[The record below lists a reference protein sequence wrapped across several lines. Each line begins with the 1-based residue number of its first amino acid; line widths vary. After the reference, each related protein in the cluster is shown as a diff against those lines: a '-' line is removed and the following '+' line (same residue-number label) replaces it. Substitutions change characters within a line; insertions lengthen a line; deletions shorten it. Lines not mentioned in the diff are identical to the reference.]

1 MPERHFL
8 DYFSLV
14 ILIFGLTMV
23 VMAFMW
29 LHEYPTRIA
38 HENKHPQEEAIH
50 WACWLSLF
58 TLHALWPFV
67 FLWAK
72 INPKAIPVVMS
83 DDRRLADELQ
93 GEIKALRD
101 KVEALEQ
108 REAAAAT
115 VRKGS

>member
-8 DYFSLV
+8 DWLSLIITFSG
-14 ILIFGLTMV
+14 ITMV
-23 VMAFMW
+23 VLAFMW

-38 HENKHPQEEAIH
+38 HANKHPQEEAIH

-72 INPKAIPVVMS
+72 TNPQSIPVTMT
-83 DDRRLADELQ
+83 DDRKLADDL
-93 GEIKALRD
+93 KALGA
-101 KVEALEQ
+101 KVAALE
-108 REAAAAT
+108 T
-115 VRKGS
+115 KLGSHSHKEG

>member
-8 DYFSLV
+8 DWFSLV
-14 ILIFGLTMV
+14 IAFSGITMV

-72 INPKAIPVVMS
+72 TNPQSIPVTMT
-83 DDRRLADELQ
+83 DDRKLAEEL
-93 GEIKALRD
+93 KALRAKLD
-101 KVEALEQ
+101 ALEA
-108 REAAAAT
+108 REASAAT
-115 VRKGS
+115 VRKEG

>member
-1 MPERHFL
+1 MPERYFL
-8 DYFSLV
+8 DYFSLIV
-14 ILIFGLTMV
+14 LIFGLTMV

-38 HENKHPQEEAIH
+38 HENNHPQEEAIH

-72 INPKAIPVVMS
+72 LNPKSIPVVMT
-83 DDRRLADELQ
+83 DDRKLVDSLAKLEARLD
-93 GEIKALRD
+93 
-101 KVEALEQ
+101 ALET
-108 REAAAAT
+108 REASAAT
-115 VRKGS
+115 VRKES

>member
-1 MPERHFL
+1 MPERYFL
-8 DYFSLV
+8 DYFSLF
-14 ILIFGLTMV
+14 ILVMGLTMV

-58 TLHALWPFV
+58 TLHALWPFI

-72 INPKAIPVVMS
+72 TNPQAMPVTMT
-83 DDRRLADELQ
+83 DDRKLADEFA
-93 GEIKALRD
+93 KLRSRL
-101 KVEALEQ
+101 EAIEG
-108 REAAAAT
+108 REASAAT

>member
-1 MPERHFL
+1 MPERTFL
-8 DYFSLV
+8 DWFSLV
-14 ILIFGLTMV
+14 ILCAGLTMV

-38 HENKHPQEEAIH
+38 EENDHPQKDAIH

-72 INPKAIPVVMS
+72 TNPRSIPVTMT
-83 DDRRLADELQ
+83 DDRQLAAQL
-93 GEIKALRD
+93 KALQSRL
-101 KVEALEQ
+101 EAFEAREQ
-108 REAAAAT
+108 SAAT
-115 VRKGS
+115 VRKEG

>member
-8 DYFSLV
+8 DYFSLI
-14 ILIFGLTMV
+14 ILFFGLTMV

-72 INPKAIPVVMS
+72 TNPQSIPVTMT
-83 DDRRLADELQ
+83 DDRKLADGLAKLQ
-93 GEIKALRD
+93 ARLD
-101 KVEALEQ
+101 ALEQ
-108 REAAAAT
+108 REASAAT
-115 VRKGS
+115 VRKEV